1 MSFFVHN
8 ERLML
13 SILITFCIALSGCG
27 CTLVLTGSSS
37 ARAKRSFL
45 YLAFFVFVHECSSL
59 LVFYASSTGMFRF
72 SVIMKVSSAYLF
84 KSALLLFAGFYTQRR
99 WLKALSHGIH
109 LMSMGQ
115 VLFLIHNSGWANA
128 VINFEI

>member
-1 MSFFVHN
+1 
-8 ERLML
+8 
-13 SILITFCIALSGCG
+13 
-27 CTLVLTGSSS
+27 
-37 ARAKRSFL
+37 
-45 YLAFFVFVHECSSL
+45 
-59 LVFYASSTGMFRF
+59 
-72 SVIMKVSSAYLF
+72 MKVSSAYLF